1 MKKGLLTKLFASGI
15 CVILGY
21 GLGLGPALGQANT
34 YPVRPIKIIVG
45 FAPGGAPDLI
55 ARIIGQKLSEK
66 LGQTVIVDNRAG
78 ATGNIAAQVVSKA
91 EPDGYNLLLATVSI
105 AINSTV
111 TEMNAVNPEKDL
123 EPVGMVASVP
133 LILVS
138 SPKLPVT
145 TLEGL
150 IELAKTKPGQL
161 NYASVGNGSPQQL
174 AAELFQMMAGVKM
187 THIPYKG
194 GGPATQAVLANE
206 VDLFF
211 AGMPPALPFVKAK
224 QLNGLAVTSA
234 KRSTAAPD
242 IPTMQERGLQNFE
255 ADNWNALF
263 APKGT
268 PKEII
273 LLLNSELNK
282 VLQLPEVK
290 SKFESQGAEAWP
302 SSTTE
307 TKGYLSKEISKW
319 TKVIKTPGV
328 KVE

>member
-1 MKKGLLTKLFASGI
+1 MKKALVTKILASFLCG
-15 CVILGY
+15 ILGY
-21 GLGLGPALGQANT
+21 GFVFGQAWGQTTT
-34 YPVRPIKIIVG
+34 YPVRPIKIFVG

-55 ARIIGQKLSEK
+55 ARIVGQKLSEK
-66 LGQTVIVDNRAG
+66 LGQPIIVENRAG
-78 ATGNIAAQVVSKA
+78 ATGNIAAQIVSKS
-91 EPDGYNLLLATVSI
+91 ESDGYSLLLATVSL
-105 AINSTV
+105 AINSTM

-145 TLEGL
+145 TIEGL
-150 IELAKTKPGQL
+150 IELARTKPGTL

-174 AAELFQMMAGVKM
+174 TAELFQIMAGIKM

-211 AGMPPALPFVKAK
+211 AGMPPALPFVKSK
-224 QLNGLAVTSA
+224 QLNGLAVTSS
-234 KRSTAAPD
+234 KRSIAAPE

-273 LLLNSELNK
+273 TLVNSELNK

-302 SSTTE
+302 SSISD

-319 TKVIKTPGV
+319 TKVVKTPGV
-328 KVE
+328 KTE